1 MGRLRESWFKRW
13 IMPEINNFTP
23 EQQAIVDK
31 LWPHITRMLRE
42 INNAGDGLCFTGFL
56 YGGEEGHPMLVHISN
71 IKERGPELIAIHY
84 TLAKMAMTL
93 EGNRGASTR
102 LELDSAPDPFTP
114 EEVADKLAIRLM
126 QVGFNVMDEETGEL
140 LQQYLEARKP
150 LQPKS

>member
-1 MGRLRESWFKRW
+1 
-13 IMPEINNFTP
+13 MPEINNFTP

-42 INNAGDGLCFTGFL
+42 INNTGDGLCFTGFL

-71 IKERGPELIAIHY
+71 IKERGEELVVIHH
-84 TLAKMAMTL
+84 TLAVMAMAL
-93 EGNRGASTR
+93 ETNTSLYERF
-102 LELDSAPDPFTP
+102 ELDSAPDPLTA
-114 EEVADKLAIRLM
+114 EDVADKLAIRLL
-126 QVGFNVMDEETGEL
+126 QTPLNEEQREIKEL